1 MKYFTIPH
9 SPSHME
15 EQGSDIQTYHIHTLT
30 DSFCQQT
37 KGLIQIQTNLFYRF
51 VIIRILFLKS
61 SKVGKV
67 FVLQIPDYC
76 RQDSLPSWFRMSWSQ
91 SQKSYSDQSQI
102 SVVTPLVVM
111 GCLATLAQSVYSVI
125 TAEKISFMW
134 WL

>member
-1 MKYFTIPH
+1 M
-9 SPSHME
+9 
-15 EQGSDIQTYHIHTLT
+15 
-30 DSFCQQT
+30 
-37 KGLIQIQTNLFYRF
+37 
-51 VIIRILFLKS
+51 
-61 SKVGKV
+61 
-67 FVLQIPDYC
+67 
-76 RQDSLPSWFRMSWSQ
+76 SQ